1 MMTQALFH
9 LAFPVNDAAKTKD
22 FYVKGLGCSLGR
34 ESNTALILN
43 LNGNQLVAHITKEAI
58 EPQKGIYPRHFGL
71 IFKSEKEWTVLAKR
85 AEEKNLKFYMQP
97 RRRFLGT
104 PLEHQTFV
112 LEDPSSNLLEFK
124 YYKFESAIFGEQDF
138 TKVGD
143 TEEVHE
149 K

>member
-1 MMTQALFH
+1 MMTQTIFH
-9 LAFPVNDAAKTKD
+9 LAFPANNASKTKD

-34 ESNTALILN
+34 ESKTALILG
-43 LNGNQLVAHITKEAI
+43 LYGNQLVAHITDEAI

-71 IFKSEKEWTVLAKR
+71 IFKSEEEWKALVKR

-97 RRRFLGT
+97 RQRFLGT
-104 PLEHQTFV
+104 PLEHRTFI

-124 YYKFESAIFGEQDF
+124 YYKFESAIFGEKDF

-143 TEEVHE
+143 TEEPH
-149 K
+149 